1 MIRLTLGLILLLF
14 AAPAALAQESD
25 WMAPAGNG
33 TRPDRV
39 VVYDFAVTPQDVK
52 LDDGVVA
59 TIRRERPRLLGV
71 FNSQPSADD
80 QQLGIARSIADALA
94 DDLVDAL
101 QARGLRAA
109 RAAAAP
115 APTPA
120 TLVVQGQFASID
132 EGSKAQRVVIGF
144 GAGSSKVKL
153 LTQLGQ
159 NGTLLAH
166 FDIDA
171 GSGHKPGAVTALAGG
186 PKTLAAA
193 GGVRAVLEKTNP
205 TLAKDVKA
213 AADKLAD
220 RVVGIGRTQGWLK
233 P

>member
-1 MIRLTLGLILLLF
+1 MIRLTLGLLLLL
-14 AAPAALAQESD
+14 AAPAAHAQQPD
-25 WMAPAGNG
+25 WAAPAGTG
-33 TRPDRV
+33 AAPDRI
-39 VVYDFAVTPQDVK
+39 VVYDFAVAPQDVK

-59 TIRRERPRLLGV
+59 TIRRERPRLLG
-71 FNSQPSADD
+71 FLNNQPPADE
-80 QQLGIARSIADALA
+80 QQLGIARSIADAFS

-101 QARGLRAA
+101 NGKGFRAT

-115 APTPA
+115 PATAA
-120 TLVVQGQFASID
+120 TLVLQGQFASID
-132 EGSKAQRVVIGF
+132 QGSKAQRVVIGF
-144 GAGSSKVKL
+144 GAGASQVKAL
-153 LTQLGQ
+153 VQLGQ

-166 FDIDA
+166 FNIDTT
-171 GSGHKPGAVTALAGG
+171 SGHKPGAVTALAGG

-213 AADKLAD
+213 AAGKVAD
-220 RVVGIGRTQGWLK
+220 QVAATGRAQGWLK